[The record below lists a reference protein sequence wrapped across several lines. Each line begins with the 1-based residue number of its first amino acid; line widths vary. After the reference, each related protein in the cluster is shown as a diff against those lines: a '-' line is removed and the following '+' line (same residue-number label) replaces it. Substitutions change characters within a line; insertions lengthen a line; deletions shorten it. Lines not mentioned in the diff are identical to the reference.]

1 MKERALAVDLL
12 RGLAIVGMVLSGYI
26 SRNPDLPAWLFHAQ
40 LPPPSFAFDPS
51 VPGITWVD
59 LVFPFFLF
67 SMGAAFPF
75 SIGRRLDR
83 GAAAVQVAWTILR
96 RGLLLA
102 FFAIVLGNTNLWTLH
117 EALQRPVAASL
128 LTLVVWGAFFA
139 MFIRLR
145 NRSER
150 FNTLLNGCGIAALL
164 LLLLLYRALGVDVN
178 LYRSDIIILILANVV
193 VAGSFLWWLTRR
205 TPGLRMGLV
214 VLPVALK
221 LAAAVP
227 GSWTESVW
235 NATFAP
241 WLYHTEFL
249 QYLCIVL
256 PGSVAGELIARWL
269 ARKGTAAP
277 TASTDLS
284 VTAAVA
290 PHFVSSVTCTPA
302 AAMPLPDGQA
312 APTGAAVSAD
322 SAVRIARAGSAAAV
336 SAAVSAAASSASLSA
351 PAAAAVP
358 SPADGKGARPAAA
371 SHDAEPLPGRF
382 RLAGALVLLLLAVNL
397 WGLYVRALT
406 ANLLLTLLAGG
417 AAAWLLRRPRTALQ
431 GLLSALFATGLF
443 WLLLGLV
450 FEPLEGGIKKDPAT
464 VSYFFVTAGMASHVL
479 LLATLL
485 FESLRGRAGLLVRC
499 GENPMI
505 AYTAAGYV
513 VVPLLFIEEQWGFS
527 MPWIWGAGGC
537 GAGIARGVVITLLA
551 MLLTSA
557 FTRRRLFWR
566 T

>member
-117 EALQRPVAASL
+117 EALQRPVAVSL

-164 LLLLLYRALGVDVN
+164 LLLVLYRALGVDVN

-205 TPGLRMGLV
+205 KPGLRMGLV
-214 VLPVALK
+214 ALLVALK
-221 LAAAVP
+221 LSAAVP
-227 GSWTESVW
+227 GSWTAEVW

-302 AAMPLPDGQA
+302 AAP
-312 APTGAAVSAD
+312 
-322 SAVRIARAGSAAAV
+322 
-336 SAAVSAAASSASLSA
+336 
-351 PAAAAVP
+351 
-358 SPADGKGARPAAA
+358 
-371 SHDAEPLPGRF
+371 HDAEPLPVRF
-382 RLAGALVLLLLAVNL
+382 RLAGVLVLLLLAVNL

-431 GLLSALFATGLF
+431 ELLSALFATGLF

-464 VSYFFVTAGMASHVL
+464 VSYFFVTTGMASHVL

-485 FESLRGRAGLLVRC
+485 FESLHGRAGLLVRC

-513 VVPLLFIEEQWGFS
+513 VVPLLFIEEQWGFP

-537 GAGIARGVVITLLA
+537 GAGIARGVVISLLA

>member
-145 NRSER
+145 NRSKR

-178 LYRSDIIILILANVV
+178 LHRSDIIILILANVV

-214 VLPVALK
+214 VLLVALK

-269 ARKGTAAP
+269 AHKGAATP
-277 TASTDLS
+277 AASTDLS

-302 AAMPLPDGQA
+302 AAM
-312 APTGAAVSAD
+312 
-322 SAVRIARAGSAAAV
+322 
-336 SAAVSAAASSASLSA
+336 
-351 PAAAAVP
+351 P

-431 GLLSALFATGLF
+431 ELLSALFATGLF

-485 FESLRGRAGLLVRC
+485 FELLHSRAGLLVRC

-513 VVPLLFIEEQWGFS
+513 VVPLLFIEEQWGFP

>member
-139 MFIRLR
+139 MFVRLR

-205 TPGLRMGLV
+205 KPGLRMGLV
-214 VLPVALK
+214 ALLVALK
-221 LAAAVP
+221 LSATVP
-227 GSWTESVW
+227 GSWTAEVW

-284 VTAAVA
+284 VTAAVP
-290 PHFVSSVTCTPA
+290 PHFVCSVTSTPA
-302 AAMPLPDGQA
+302 AAP
-312 APTGAAVSAD
+312 
-322 SAVRIARAGSAAAV
+322 
-336 SAAVSAAASSASLSA
+336 
-351 PAAAAVP
+351 
-358 SPADGKGARPAAA
+358 
-371 SHDAEPLPGRF
+371 HDAEPLPVRF
-382 RLAGALVLLLLAVNL
+382 RLAGVLVLLLLAVNL

-431 GLLSALFATGLF
+431 ELLSALFATGLF

-485 FESLRGRAGLLVRC
+485 FESLHGRAGLLVRC
-499 GENPMI
+499 GENPMV

-513 VVPLLFIEEQWGFS
+513 VVPLLFIEEQWGFP

-537 GAGIARGVVITLLA
+537 GAGIARGVVVTLLA

>member
-145 NRSER
+145 NRSKR

-164 LLLLLYRALGVDVN
+164 LLLVLYRALGVDVN

-205 TPGLRMGLV
+205 KLGLRMGLV
-214 VLPVALK
+214 ALLVALK
-221 LAAAVP
+221 LSATVP

-312 APTGAAVSAD
+312 APAETSVSAD
-322 SAVRIARAGSAAAV
+322 SAVRIARAGSAAAA
-336 SAAVSAAASSASLSA
+336 SAASLSA
-351 PAAAAVP
+351 PEAAAVP
-358 SPADGKGARPAAA
+358 SPADGKGTRPAAA
-371 SHDAEPLPGRF
+371 PHDAEPLPVRF
-382 RLAGALVLLLLAVNL
+382 RLAGVLVLLLLAVNL

-431 GLLSALFATGLF
+431 ELLSALFATGLF

-485 FESLRGRAGLLVRC
+485 FELLHSRAGLLVRC

>member
-205 TPGLRMGLV
+205 KPGLRMGLV
-214 VLPVALK
+214 ALLVALK

-227 GSWTESVW
+227 GSWTAEVW

-302 AAMPLPDGQA
+302 AAM
-312 APTGAAVSAD
+312 
-322 SAVRIARAGSAAAV
+322 
-336 SAAVSAAASSASLSA
+336 
-351 PAAAAVP
+351 P

-431 GLLSALFATGLF
+431 ELLSALFATGLF

-485 FESLRGRAGLLVRC
+485 FELLHSRAGLLVRC

-513 VVPLLFIEEQWGFS
+513 VVPLLFIEEQWGFP

>member
-164 LLLLLYRALGVDVN
+164 LLLVLYRALGVDVN
-178 LYRSDIIILILANVV
+178 LHRSDIIILILANVV

-205 TPGLRMGLV
+205 TPRLRMGLV
-214 VLPVALK
+214 VLLVALK
-221 LAAAVP
+221 LSAAVP
-227 GSWTESVW
+227 GSWTAEVW

-302 AAMPLPDGQA
+302 AAP
-312 APTGAAVSAD
+312 
-322 SAVRIARAGSAAAV
+322 
-336 SAAVSAAASSASLSA
+336 
-351 PAAAAVP
+351 
-358 SPADGKGARPAAA
+358 
-371 SHDAEPLPGRF
+371 HDAEPLPVRF

-431 GLLSALFATGLF
+431 ELLSALFATGLF

-485 FESLRGRAGLLVRC
+485 FESLHGRAGLLVRC

>member
-83 GAAAVQVAWTILR
+83 GVSAVQVAWTILR

-139 MFIRLR
+139 MFVRLR

-164 LLLLLYRALGVDVN
+164 LLLVLYRALGVDVN

-205 TPGLRMGLV
+205 KPGLRMGLV
-214 VLPVALK
+214 ALLVALK
-221 LAAAVP
+221 LSAAVP
-227 GSWTESVW
+227 GSWTAEVW

-277 TASTDLS
+277 AASADLS

-290 PHFVSSVTCTPA
+290 PHFVCSVTSTPA
-302 AAMPLPDGQA
+302 AA
-312 APTGAAVSAD
+312 SA
-322 SAVRIARAGSAAAV
+322 
-336 SAAVSAAASSASLSA
+336 ASLSA
-351 PAAAAVP
+351 PEAAAVP
-358 SPADGKGARPAAA
+358 SPADGKGTRPAAA
-371 SHDAEPLPGRF
+371 PHDAEPLPVRF
-382 RLAGALVLLLLAVNL
+382 RLAGVLVLLLLAVNL

-431 GLLSALFATGLF
+431 ELLSALFATGLF

-485 FESLRGRAGLLVRC
+485 FESLHGRAGLLVRC

-513 VVPLLFIEEQWGFS
+513 VVPLLFIEEQWGFP

-537 GAGIARGVVITLLA
+537 GAGIARGVVVTLLA

>member
-1 MKERALAVDLL
+1 MKERASAVDLL

-83 GAAAVQVAWTILR
+83 GVPPLQVAGTILR

-128 LTLVVWGAFFA
+128 LTLTVWGAFFA

-178 LYRSDIIILILANVV
+178 LHRSDIIILILANVV

-214 VLPVALK
+214 ALLVALK

-269 ARKGTAAP
+269 AHKGAATP
-277 TASTDLS
+277 AASAQPS
-284 VTAAVA
+284 VTAAVP
-290 PHFVSSVTCTPA
+290 PHFVCSVTSSPSTVVIPVVSE
-302 AAMPLPDGQA
+302 GQA
-312 APTGAAVSAD
+312 VPAD
-322 SAVRIARAGSAAAV
+322 S
-336 SAAVSAAASSASLSA
+336 SA
-351 PAAAAVP
+351 PDEAVAS
-358 SPADGKGARPAAA
+358 SPADGKGVGPDPAP
-371 SHDAEPLPGRF
+371 HDAEPLPGRF
-382 RLAGALVLLLLAVNL
+382 LLAGALVLLLLAVNL

-406 ANLLLTLLAGG
+406 ANMLLTLLAGA

-431 GLLSALFATGLF
+431 RLLAELFATGLF
-443 WLLLGLV
+443 WLLLGLA

-485 FESLRGRAGLLVRC
+485 FEPLHSRAGLLVRC

>member
-139 MFIRLR
+139 MFVRLR

-150 FNTLLNGCGIAALL
+150 FNTLLNSCGIAALL
-164 LLLLLYRALGVDVN
+164 LLLVLYRALGVDVN

-205 TPGLRMGLV
+205 KPGLRMGLV
-214 VLPVALK
+214 ALLVALK
-221 LAAAVP
+221 LSATVP
-227 GSWTESVW
+227 GSWTAEVW

-302 AAMPLPDGQA
+302 AAP
-312 APTGAAVSAD
+312 
-322 SAVRIARAGSAAAV
+322 
-336 SAAVSAAASSASLSA
+336 
-351 PAAAAVP
+351 
-358 SPADGKGARPAAA
+358 
-371 SHDAEPLPGRF
+371 HDAEPLPVRF

-431 GLLSALFATGLF
+431 ELLSALFATGLF

>member
-164 LLLLLYRALGVDVN
+164 LLLVLYRALGVDVN
-178 LYRSDIIILILANVV
+178 LHRSDIIILILANVV

-205 TPGLRMGLV
+205 KPGLRMGLV
-214 VLPVALK
+214 ALLVALK
-221 LAAAVP
+221 LSAAVP
-227 GSWTESVW
+227 GSWTAEVW

-302 AAMPLPDGQA
+302 AA
-312 APTGAAVSAD
+312 
-322 SAVRIARAGSAAAV
+322 
-336 SAAVSAAASSASLSA
+336 
-351 PAAAAVP
+351 VP

-382 RLAGALVLLLLAVNL
+382 RLAGVLVLLLLAVNL

-431 GLLSALFATGLF
+431 ELLSALFATGLF

-464 VSYFFVTAGMASHVL
+464 VSYFFVTTGMASHVL
-479 LLATLL
+479 LLATLF
-485 FESLRGRAGLLVRC
+485 FESLHGRAGLLVRC

-513 VVPLLFIEEQWGFS
+513 VVPLLFIEEQWGFP
-527 MPWIWGAGGC
+527 MPWIWGADGC

>member
-164 LLLLLYRALGVDVN
+164 LLLVLYRALGVDVN

-205 TPGLRMGLV
+205 KPGLRMGLV
-214 VLPVALK
+214 ALLVALK
-221 LAAAVP
+221 LSATVP
-227 GSWTESVW
+227 GSWTAEVW

-269 ARKGTAAP
+269 ARKGT
-277 TASTDLS
+277 
-284 VTAAVA
+284 
-290 PHFVSSVTCTPA
+290 
-302 AAMPLPDGQA
+302 
-312 APTGAAVSAD
+312 
-322 SAVRIARAGSAAAV
+322 
-336 SAAVSAAASSASLSA
+336 
-351 PAAAAVP
+351 
-358 SPADGKGARPAAA
+358 RPAAA
-371 SHDAEPLPGRF
+371 SHDAEPLPVRF
-382 RLAGALVLLLLAVNL
+382 RLAGVLVLLLLAVNL

-431 GLLSALFATGLF
+431 ELLSALFATGLF

-485 FESLRGRAGLLVRC
+485 FESLHGRAGLLVRC

>member
-205 TPGLRMGLV
+205 KPGLRMGLV
-214 VLPVALK
+214 ALLVALK
-221 LAAAVP
+221 LSAAVP
-227 GSWTESVW
+227 GSWTAEVW

-277 TASTDLS
+277 TASADLS

-312 APTGAAVSAD
+312 APAGAAVAAD

-397 WGLYVRALT
+397 CGLYVRALT

-431 GLLSALFATGLF
+431 ELLSALFATGLF
-443 WLLLGLV
+443 WLLLGLA

-485 FESLRGRAGLLVRC
+485 FESLHSRAGLLVRC

>member
-145 NRSER
+145 NRSKR

-164 LLLLLYRALGVDVN
+164 LLLVLYRALGVDVN
-178 LYRSDIIILILANVV
+178 LHRSDIIILILANVV

-205 TPGLRMGLV
+205 KPGLRMGLV
-214 VLPVALK
+214 ALLVALK
-221 LAAAVP
+221 LSAAVP

-269 ARKGTAAP
+269 AHKGAATP
-277 TASTDLS
+277 AASAQPS
-284 VTAAVA
+284 VTAAVP
-290 PHFVSSVTCTPA
+290 PHFVCSVTSTPA
-302 AAMPLPDGQA
+302 AAP
-312 APTGAAVSAD
+312 
-322 SAVRIARAGSAAAV
+322 
-336 SAAVSAAASSASLSA
+336 
-351 PAAAAVP
+351 
-358 SPADGKGARPAAA
+358 
-371 SHDAEPLPGRF
+371 HDAEPLPVRF
-382 RLAGALVLLLLAVNL
+382 RLAGVLVLLLLAVNL

-431 GLLSALFATGLF
+431 ELLSALFATGLF

-485 FESLRGRAGLLVRC
+485 FESLHGRAGLLVRC

-513 VVPLLFIEEQWGFS
+513 VVPLLFIEEQWGFP

-537 GAGIARGVVITLLA
+537 GAGIARGVVISLLA

>member
-164 LLLLLYRALGVDVN
+164 LLLVLYRALGGDVN

-205 TPGLRMGLV
+205 KPGLRMGLV
-214 VLPVALK
+214 ALLVALK
-221 LAAAVP
+221 LSAAVP
-227 GSWTESVW
+227 GSWTAEVW

-312 APTGAAVSAD
+312 APAGAAVAAD
-322 SAVRIARAGSAAAV
+322 SAVRIARVGSA
-336 SAAVSAAASSASLSA
+336 SAASSASLSA
-351 PAAAAVP
+351 PAAAP
-358 SPADGKGARPAAA
+358 
-371 SHDAEPLPGRF
+371 HDAEPLPGRF

-431 GLLSALFATGLF
+431 ELLSALFATGLF

-485 FESLRGRAGLLVRC
+485 FESLHGRAGLLVRC

-513 VVPLLFIEEQWGFS
+513 VVPLLFIEEQWGFP

>member
-1 MKERALAVDLL
+1 MEKRANTVDLL
-12 RGLAIVGMVLSGYI
+12 RGLAIVGMVLSGQI
-26 SRNPDLPAWLFHAQ
+26 LWHAELPAWLFHAQ
-40 LPPPSFAFDPS
+40 VPPPSFRFDPS

-117 EALQRPVAASL
+117 EALQRPVAVSL

-145 NRSER
+145 NRSKR

-164 LLLLLYRALGVDVN
+164 LLLVLYRALGVDVN

-205 TPGLRMGLV
+205 KPGLRMGLV
-214 VLPVALK
+214 ALLVALK
-221 LAAAVP
+221 LSAAVP
-227 GSWTESVW
+227 GSWTAEVW

-312 APTGAAVSAD
+312 APAD
-322 SAVRIARAGSAAAV
+322 S
-336 SAAVSAAASSASLSA
+336 SA
-351 PAAAAVP
+351 PAAAVAS
-358 SPADGKGARPAAA
+358 SPADGEGVGPDSAP
-371 SHDAEPLPGRF
+371 HDAEPLPGRF
-382 RLAGALVLLLLAVNL
+382 LLAGALVLLLLAVNL

-406 ANLLLTLLAGG
+406 ANLLLTLLAGA

-431 GLLSALFATGLF
+431 RLLAELFATGLF

>member
-164 LLLLLYRALGVDVN
+164 LLLVLYRALGVDVN
-178 LYRSDIIILILANVV
+178 LHRSDIIILILANVV

-205 TPGLRMGLV
+205 TPRLRMGLV
-214 VLPVALK
+214 ALLVALK
-221 LAAAVP
+221 LSATVP

-269 ARKGTAAP
+269 AHKGAATP
-277 TASTDLS
+277 AASAQPS
-284 VTAAVA
+284 VTAAVP
-290 PHFVSSVTCTPA
+290 PHFVCSVTSTPA
-302 AAMPLPDGQA
+302 AAP
-312 APTGAAVSAD
+312 
-322 SAVRIARAGSAAAV
+322 
-336 SAAVSAAASSASLSA
+336 
-351 PAAAAVP
+351 
-358 SPADGKGARPAAA
+358 
-371 SHDAEPLPGRF
+371 HDAEPLPVRF
-382 RLAGALVLLLLAVNL
+382 RLAGVLVLLLLAVNL

-431 GLLSALFATGLF
+431 ELLSALFATGLF

>member
-164 LLLLLYRALGVDVN
+164 LLLVLYRALGVDVN

-205 TPGLRMGLV
+205 KPGLRMGLV
-214 VLPVALK
+214 ALLVALK
-221 LAAAVP
+221 LSAAVP
-227 GSWTESVW
+227 GSWTAEVW

-322 SAVRIARAGSAAAV
+322 SAVRIARAGSA
-336 SAAVSAAASSASLSA
+336 SAASSASLSA

-371 SHDAEPLPGRF
+371 PHDAEPLPVRF
-382 RLAGALVLLLLAVNL
+382 RLAGVLVLLLLAVNL

-431 GLLSALFATGLF
+431 ELLSALFETGLF

-485 FESLRGRAGLLVRC
+485 FESLHGRAGLLVRC
-499 GENPMI
+499 GENPMV

-513 VVPLLFIEEQWGFS
+513 VVPLLFIEEQWGFP

>member
-164 LLLLLYRALGVDVN
+164 LLLVLYRALGGDVN
-178 LYRSDIIILILANVV
+178 LHRSDIIILILANVV

-205 TPGLRMGLV
+205 KPGLRMGLV
-214 VLPVALK
+214 ALLVALK
-221 LAAAVP
+221 LSATVP
-227 GSWTESVW
+227 GSWTAEVW

-397 WGLYVRALT
+397 
-406 ANLLLTLLAGG
+406 
-417 AAAWLLRRPRTALQ
+417 
-431 GLLSALFATGLF
+431 
-443 WLLLGLV
+443 
-450 FEPLEGGIKKDPAT
+450 
-464 VSYFFVTAGMASHVL
+464 
-479 LLATLL
+479 
-485 FESLRGRAGLLVRC
+485 
-499 GENPMI
+499 
-505 AYTAAGYV
+505 
-513 VVPLLFIEEQWGFS
+513 
-527 MPWIWGAGGC
+527 
-537 GAGIARGVVITLLA
+537 
-551 MLLTSA
+551 
-557 FTRRRLFWR
+557 
-566 T
+566 

>member
-205 TPGLRMGLV
+205 KPGLRMGLV
-214 VLPVALK
+214 ALLVALK
-221 LAAAVP
+221 LSAAVP
-227 GSWTESVW
+227 GSWTAEVW

-302 AAMPLPDGQA
+302 AAP
-312 APTGAAVSAD
+312 
-322 SAVRIARAGSAAAV
+322 
-336 SAAVSAAASSASLSA
+336 
-351 PAAAAVP
+351 
-358 SPADGKGARPAAA
+358 
-371 SHDAEPLPGRF
+371 HDAEPLPVRF

-431 GLLSALFATGLF
+431 ELLSALFATGLF
-443 WLLLGLV
+443 WLLLGLA

-485 FESLRGRAGLLVRC
+485 FESLHGRAGLLVRC

-513 VVPLLFIEEQWGFS
+513 VVPLLFIEEQWGFP

-537 GAGIARGVVITLLA
+537 GAGIARGVVISLLA

>member
-164 LLLLLYRALGVDVN
+164 LLLVLYRALGVDVN

-214 VLPVALK
+214 VLLVALK

-269 ARKGTAAP
+269 AHKGAATP
-277 TASTDLS
+277 AASAQPS
-284 VTAAVA
+284 VTAAVP
-290 PHFVSSVTCTPA
+290 PHFVCSVTSTPA
-302 AAMPLPDGQA
+302 AAP
-312 APTGAAVSAD
+312 
-322 SAVRIARAGSAAAV
+322 
-336 SAAVSAAASSASLSA
+336 
-351 PAAAAVP
+351 
-358 SPADGKGARPAAA
+358 
-371 SHDAEPLPGRF
+371 HDAEPLPVRF
-382 RLAGALVLLLLAVNL
+382 RLAGVLVLLLLAVNL

-431 GLLSALFATGLF
+431 ELLSALFATGLF

-485 FESLRGRAGLLVRC
+485 FESLHGRAGLLVRC

-513 VVPLLFIEEQWGFS
+513 VVPLLFIEEQWGFP

-537 GAGIARGVVITLLA
+537 GAGIARGVVVTLLA

>member
-164 LLLLLYRALGVDVN
+164 LLLVLYRALGVDVN

-205 TPGLRMGLV
+205 KPGLRMGLV
-214 VLPVALK
+214 ALLVALK

-302 AAMPLPDGQA
+302 AA
-312 APTGAAVSAD
+312 
-322 SAVRIARAGSAAAV
+322 
-336 SAAVSAAASSASLSA
+336 
-351 PAAAAVP
+351 VP

-371 SHDAEPLPGRF
+371 PHDAEPLPVRF
-382 RLAGALVLLLLAVNL
+382 RLAGVLVLLLLAVNL

-431 GLLSALFATGLF
+431 ELLSALFATGLF

>member
-102 FFAIVLGNTNLWTLH
+102 FFAIVLGNTNLWTFH
-117 EALQRPVAASL
+117 EALQRPVAVSL

-164 LLLLLYRALGVDVN
+164 LLLVLYRALGVDVN

-205 TPGLRMGLV
+205 KPGLRMGLV
-214 VLPVALK
+214 ALLVALK
-221 LAAAVP
+221 LSATVP
-227 GSWTESVW
+227 GSWTAEVW

-269 ARKGTAAP
+269 AHKGAATP
-277 TASTDLS
+277 AASAQPS
-284 VTAAVA
+284 VTAAVP
-290 PHFVSSVTCTPA
+290 PHFVSSVTCT
-302 AAMPLPDGQA
+302 
-312 APTGAAVSAD
+312 
-322 SAVRIARAGSAAAV
+322 
-336 SAAVSAAASSASLSA
+336 
-351 PAAAAVP
+351 
-358 SPADGKGARPAAA
+358 PAAA

-431 GLLSALFATGLF
+431 ELLSALFATGLF
-443 WLLLGLV
+443 WLLLGLA
-450 FEPLEGGIKKDPAT
+450 FESLEGGIKKDPAT

-485 FESLRGRAGLLVRC
+485 FESLHGRAGLLVRC
-499 GENPMI
+499 GENPMV

>member
-26 SRNPDLPAWLFHAQ
+26 SRNPDLPAWFFHAQ

-164 LLLLLYRALGVDVN
+164 LLLVLYRALGVDVN

-205 TPGLRMGLV
+205 KPGLRMGLV
-214 VLPVALK
+214 ALLVALK
-221 LAAAVP
+221 LSAAVP
-227 GSWTESVW
+227 GSWTESMW

-312 APTGAAVSAD
+312 APAGAAVAAD

-351 PAAAAVP
+351 PAAAAVS
-358 SPADGKGARPAAA
+358 SPADGKSARPAAA

-382 RLAGALVLLLLAVNL
+382 LLAGALVLLLLAVNL

-431 GLLSALFATGLF
+431 ELLSALFATGLF

-485 FESLRGRAGLLVRC
+485 FELLHSRAGLLVRC

>member
-164 LLLLLYRALGVDVN
+164 LLLVLYRALGVDVN

-205 TPGLRMGLV
+205 KPGLRMGLV
-214 VLPVALK
+214 ALLVALK

-256 PGSVAGELIARWL
+256 PGSVVGELIARWL

-336 SAAVSAAASSASLSA
+336 SAAVSAAAS
-351 PAAAAVP
+351 
-358 SPADGKGARPAAA
+358 
-371 SHDAEPLPGRF
+371 HDAEPLPGRF

-431 GLLSALFATGLF
+431 EILSALFATGLF

-485 FESLRGRAGLLVRC
+485 FESLHGRAGLLVRC

>member
-83 GAAAVQVAWTILR
+83 GTAAVQVAWTILR

-139 MFIRLR
+139 MFVRLR

-164 LLLLLYRALGVDVN
+164 LLLVLYRALGVDVN

-205 TPGLRMGLV
+205 KPGLRMGLV
-214 VLPVALK
+214 ALLVALK

-227 GSWTESVW
+227 GSWTAEVW

-277 TASTDLS
+277 AASADLS

-302 AAMPLPDGQA
+302 AAVPLSDGQA
-312 APTGAAVSAD
+312 APAGAAD
-322 SAVRIARAGSAAAV
+322 SAVRIARSGSA
-336 SAAVSAAASSASLSA
+336 AAASSASFSA
-351 PAAAAVP
+351 PEAAGVP
-358 SPADGKGARPAAA
+358 SPADGKGARLDSAP
-371 SHDAEPLPGRF
+371 HDAEPLPGRF
-382 RLAGALVLLLLAVNL
+382 RLAGALALLLLAVNL

-417 AAAWLLRRPRTALQ
+417 AAAWLLRRPRTVLQ
-431 GLLSALFATGLF
+431 ELLSALFATGLF

-464 VSYFFVTAGMASHVL
+464 ISYFFVTAGMASHVL

-485 FESLRGRAGLLVRC
+485 FESLHGRAGLLVRC

>member
-83 GAAAVQVAWTILR
+83 GTAAVQVAWTILR

-117 EALQRPVAASL
+117 ETLQRPVAASL

-139 MFIRLR
+139 MFVRLR

-164 LLLLLYRALGVDVN
+164 LLLVLYRALGVDVN

-205 TPGLRMGLV
+205 KPGLRMGLV
-214 VLPVALK
+214 ALLVALK
-221 LAAAVP
+221 LSAAVP
-227 GSWTESVW
+227 GSWTAEVW

-277 TASTDLS
+277 TASAQPS

-290 PHFVSSVTCTPA
+290 PHFVSSVTCT
-302 AAMPLPDGQA
+302 
-312 APTGAAVSAD
+312 
-322 SAVRIARAGSAAAV
+322 
-336 SAAVSAAASSASLSA
+336 
-351 PAAAAVP
+351 
-358 SPADGKGARPAAA
+358 PAAA

-431 GLLSALFATGLF
+431 ELLSALFATGLF

-485 FESLRGRAGLLVRC
+485 FESLHGRAGLLVRC

-513 VVPLLFIEEQWGFS
+513 VVPLLFIEEQWGFP

>member
-205 TPGLRMGLV
+205 KPGLRMGLV
-214 VLPVALK
+214 ALLVALK
-221 LAAAVP
+221 LSAAVP
-227 GSWTESVW
+227 GSWTAEVW

-302 AAMPLPDGQA
+302 AAP
-312 APTGAAVSAD
+312 
-322 SAVRIARAGSAAAV
+322 
-336 SAAVSAAASSASLSA
+336 
-351 PAAAAVP
+351 
-358 SPADGKGARPAAA
+358 
-371 SHDAEPLPGRF
+371 HDAEPLPVRF

-431 GLLSALFATGLF
+431 ELLSVLFATGLF

-485 FESLRGRAGLLVRC
+485 FESLHGRAGLLVRC

-513 VVPLLFIEEQWGFS
+513 VVPLLFIEEQWGFP

>member
-164 LLLLLYRALGVDVN
+164 LLLVLYRALGVDVN

-205 TPGLRMGLV
+205 KPELRMGLV
-214 VLPVALK
+214 ALLVALK
-221 LAAAVP
+221 LSAAVP
-227 GSWTESVW
+227 GSWTAEVW

-269 ARKGTAAP
+269 AHKGAATP
-277 TASTDLS
+277 AASAQPS
-284 VTAAVA
+284 VTAAVP
-290 PHFVSSVTCTPA
+290 PHFVSSVTSTPA
-302 AAMPLPDGQA
+302 AAP
-312 APTGAAVSAD
+312 
-322 SAVRIARAGSAAAV
+322 
-336 SAAVSAAASSASLSA
+336 
-351 PAAAAVP
+351 
-358 SPADGKGARPAAA
+358 
-371 SHDAEPLPGRF
+371 HDAEPLPGRF
-382 RLAGALVLLLLAVNL
+382 LLAGALVLLLLAVNL

-431 GLLSALFATGLF
+431 ELLSALFATGLF

-513 VVPLLFIEEQWGFS
+513 VVPLLFIEEQWGFP

-537 GAGIARGVVITLLA
+537 GAGIARGVVVTLLA